1 MNMLFLSMRASHRT
15 VVFLTGMR
23 GSSIR
28 GLEPWPFKESELW
41 E

>member
-15 VVFLTGMR
+15 VVFLTEMR

-28 GLEPWPFKESELW
+28 GLEPWPFEESEQW